1 MSARKEYDAIGQE
14 LMASGDY
21 SPKQIARI
29 LLAREQE
36 KQARGVQ
43 SRLSDEDR
51 EDAHLISQAIRTEE
65 LDLNKVVPKANDD
78 DATIQHQPCRSDR
91 FSSLAD
97 ASSISAAI
105 A

>member
-51 EDAHLISQAIRTEE
+51 EDAHLIS
-65 LDLNKVVPKANDD
+65 
-78 DATIQHQPCRSDR
+78 
-91 FSSLAD
+91 
-97 ASSISAAI
+97 
-105 A
+105 